1 VRVGRSA
8 NPAHFPIE
16 TRAAKA
22 AGVILISKRG
32 PVPCRSIQPFWRM
45 RSSTRSP
52 TGGVVE
58 LTALMVPWLCQ
69 QEEVV
74 PIAITVIIAMLLSV
88 TVAGAAPRQ
97 LYGKGIEIQYTVTAT
112 SETARGPRSGTSNVS
127 RTIYVSSTGRL
138 FERAAWAVRGSTRV
152 SDNAPGAST
161 NKGGE
166 VRDMSF
172 RGNNL
177 VAHIAYSS
185 GAGQMTIH
193 FDPTFSTCEGSVR
206 FGSETG
212 GAIRR
217 QVHGE
222 MRQFTS
228 LQASTVSCRVMAGNP
243 LQ

>member
-1 VRVGRSA
+1 MILNGSLSEDQSPSVRLSLRTWLLS
-8 NPAHFPIE
+8 
-16 TRAAKA
+16 
-22 AGVILISKRG
+22 
-32 PVPCRSIQPFWRM
+32 
-45 RSSTRSP
+45 
-52 TGGVVE
+52 
-58 LTALMVPWLCQ
+58 WLCH

-74 PIAITVIIAMLLSV
+74 PVIIVVFIAMLFSA
-88 TVAGAAPRQ
+88 TAAGATPRQ
-97 LYGKGIEIQYTVTAT
+97 LYGKGIEIQYTATGT
-112 SETARGPRSGTSNVS
+112 SETARGPRSGTSSVS

-138 FERAAWAVRGSTRV
+138 FERAAWAVRGSTRI

-172 RGNNL
+172 RGNDL
-177 VAHIAYSS
+177 IAHIAYSS

-193 FDPTFSTCEGSVR
+193 FDPTFSTCGGSVR
-206 FGSETG
+206 FGSENG

-228 LQASTVSCRVMAGNP
+228 LQASTVSCRVTAGNP